1 MEELDTQLKALKQ
14 QYNEMEPQ
22 VISYMEKEGLQKIT
36 IDDRTVYVLRQIW
49 ASVDKTNP
57 QSLGIL
63 RENGLSDFIEEKVN
77 TQRISAFVR
86 EFEKSGEDIPKWCDD
101 ALRITE
107 KFSVG
112 MRKI

>member
-49 ASVDKTNP
+49 ASVDKTNL
-57 QSLGIL
+57 QSLEIL

-101 ALRITE
+101 ALNITE